1 MVSLILNPK
10 AGRGKA
16 EKHLPEVLKI
26 LDVKNI
32 KYDLYRTEYRG
43 HATEIARKIV
53 NQNPEKVLVL
63 GGDGT
68 INEVI
73 QAFVSTNISLLPLP
87 LGTGNDFVKYLYPRK
102 KFDTVLKEKINSD
115 KSIKIDL
122 ILMETQGMKRYFING
137 MGIGFDS
144 EVLKNMEKIKLLKGD
159 FLYTAAVIMTFFKFK
174 GLKLKV
180 TLNKIKKRL
189 EKHFLLFNVGNGQY
203 LGGGFRLFPRA
214 KLTDHLMDISMVTP
228 VGVLEFFG
236 SLLKAFKGTHIYR
249 KEVSYLKDSEI
260 LIESDNPLVLQVD
273 GELIEGVKWLKLR
286 VVPSC
291 LKVSI

>member
-1 MVSLILNPK
+1 MVSVILNPK

-16 EKHLPEVLKI
+16 ERHLPEVLKI
-26 LDVKNI
+26 LEEKDVKYN
-32 KYDLYRTEYRG
+32 LYRTEYQG
-43 HATEIARKIV
+43 HATEIVEKII
-53 NQNPEKVLVL
+53 NQNPEKLLVL

-73 QAFVSTNISLLPLP
+73 QALAGSEISLLPLP
-87 LGTGNDFVKYLYPRK
+87 LGTGNDFVKYVYPRK
-102 KFDTVLKEKINSD
+102 KFDTILKEKIKSN

-122 ILMETQGMKRYFING
+122 ILLESTGLKRYFING

-144 EVLKNMEKIKLLKGD
+144 EVLKNMKRIKLLKGD
-159 FLYTAAVIMTFFKFK
+159 FLYTAATILTFFKFK
-174 GLKLKV
+174 GLRLKV
-180 TLNKIKKRL
+180 TLNNMKKTL

-203 LGGGFRLFPRA
+203 LGGGFRLFPLA
-214 KLTDHLMDISMVTP
+214 KLTDHLMDISMITP
-228 VGVLEFFG
+228 VGVVEFFG

-260 LIESDNPLVLQVD
+260 LVESKNPFVLQVD
-273 GELIEGVKWLKLR
+273 GELIEGIKWLKLR
-286 VVPSC
+286 VIPSC

>member
-1 MVSLILNPK
+1 
-10 AGRGKA
+10 
-16 EKHLPEVLKI
+16 
-26 LDVKNI
+26 
-32 KYDLYRTEYRG
+32 
-43 HATEIARKIV
+43 
-53 NQNPEKVLVL
+53 
-63 GGDGT
+63 
-68 INEVI
+68 
-73 QAFVSTNISLLPLP
+73 
-87 LGTGNDFVKYLYPRK
+87 
-102 KFDTVLKEKINSD
+102 
-115 KSIKIDL
+115 
-122 ILMETQGMKRYFING
+122 METAGMKRYFING

-144 EVLKNMEKIKLLKGD
+144 EVLKNMKKIKLLKGD

-180 TLNKIKKRL
+180 TLNKIKKTL

-273 GELIEGVKWLKLR
+273 GELIEGVKWLKLK